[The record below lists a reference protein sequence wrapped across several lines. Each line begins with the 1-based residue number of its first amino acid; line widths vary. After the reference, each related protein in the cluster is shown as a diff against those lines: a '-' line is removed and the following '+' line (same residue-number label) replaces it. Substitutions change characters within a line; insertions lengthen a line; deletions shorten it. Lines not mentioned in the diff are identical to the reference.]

1 MSLARYSLLFGLAS
15 TAALFLSPGLAR
27 ADEPDPLHRYQD
39 DRLPPPRARGRV
51 LLTGALFTTAFYA
64 PVLGAS
70 YLWPDHKGTA
80 QMRIPVVGPWIAL
93 GRTQLCSDRPYNPDC
108 SDFIQVLGAVL
119 LAFDGIGQAGG
130 VGIMLQGLFMNTGS
144 REAYRSSLYRSDFSS
159 LTHDR
164 PARPLTFRSGDFELT
179 PVPLV
184 NGQSDLGLAFVGQF

>member
-1 MSLARYSLLFGLAS
+1 
-15 TAALFLSPGLAR
+15 
-27 ADEPDPLHRYQD
+27 
-39 DRLPPPRARGRV
+39 
-51 LLTGALFTTAFYA
+51 
-64 PVLGAS
+64 
-70 YLWPDHKGTA
+70 
-80 QMRIPVVGPWIAL
+80 MRIPVVGPWIAL